1 MSTVVLE
8 KLPQPVARAIQAGK
22 RLRITH
28 AGSTIATVEP
38 KKPASKV
45 SRLPP
50 KKLTAREWITS
61 VGDKLGDRPDLD
73 AARIVRAGR
82 DLE

>member
-22 RLRITH
+22 RLRITR
-28 AGSTIATVEP
+28 AGATIAIVEP
-38 KKPASKV
+38 QQPVSKASRRP
-45 SRLPP
+45 S
-50 KKLTAREWITS
+50 KKLTAREWISTVGGKLTS
-61 VGDKLGDRPDLD
+61 RPDLD

>member
-28 AGSTIATVEP
+28 AGTTIATVEP
-38 KKPASKV
+38 QQPVSKASR
-45 SRLPP
+45 RLS
-50 KKLTAREWITS
+50 KKLTAREWIAT
-61 VGDKLGDRPDLD
+61 VGGKLTARPDLD

-82 DLE
+82 DFE